1 MTKAD
6 IAVVLALLAA
16 LASALG
22 NVVRQRSA
30 QEITDKQ
37 VGHLELF
44 KMSVRDAK
52 WWLGALG
59 AIANYVLQA
68 GALVLGSVMLVTAL
82 QVTALLFALPIY
94 AHMTRRR
101 VTRWEWTWA
110 VLLAGALAVV
120 VTVGDPDAGASR
132 GSLGTWMVVAAIM
145 GPALVFCVLGARIW
159 SGTVAAVLL
168 AVVAGSSL
176 ALFAVLTKAVVGVV
190 RGGVLALLTAP
201 EFYVWIAAALAGM
214 IFQQSSFRAGS
225 LTASL
230 PTSVVA
236 KPLVGSI
243 LGMAVLGETLDS
255 PGRRSSCW
263 WPAIVVVVVSTVALA
278 RGEAVTIAET
288 SDQAVPLPAVRSTPS
303 RLPTAC
309 RRQAGRPS
317 GRCPV
322 GYFGAVLSAIAIV
335 PSAPLLVPEL
345 SGAAAAEIV
354 DLTAAVLEAAA
365 LLPSHWIVVGTG
377 AADAIWAPTVVGTFA
392 GFGVDVRVGLSPQAV
407 NWAHRRT
414 G

>member
-1 MTKAD
+1 MAQED

-16 LASALG
+16 FASAMG

-44 KMSVRDAK
+44 RLSVRDSK
-52 WWLGALG
+52 WWLGAGG
-59 AIANYVLQA
+59 AVANYGLQA
-68 GALVLGSVMLVTAL
+68 GALALGSVVMVTAL

-120 VTVGDPDAGASR
+120 VTVGDPDAGAAR
-132 GSLGTWMVVAAIM
+132 GSLETWLVVALIM

-159 SGTVAAVLL
+159 HGSVAAVLL

-176 ALFAVLTKAVVGVV
+176 ALFAVLTKAVVEVGL
-190 RGGVLALLTAP
+190 RGGVGALLRTP
-201 EFYVWIAAALAGM
+201 ELYVWIAAALAGM

-236 KPLVGSI
+236 KPVVGSI
-243 LGMAVLGETLDS
+243 LGIAVLGETLDCT
-255 PGRRSSCW
+255 GALRW
-263 WPAIVVVVVSTVALA
+263 VLAAGVVVVVISTVALA
-278 RGEAVTIAET
+278 RGEAVTMSTKVAEKLAKKALAKAAEMVADNGKT
-288 SDQAVPLPAVRSTPS
+288 ADRLADPVELRPGDQAADLPGPTDCLQGPAE
-303 RLPTAC
+303 RLA
-309 RRQAGRPS
+309 
-317 GRCPV
+317 
-322 GYFGAVLSAIAIV
+322 
-335 PSAPLLVPEL
+335 
-345 SGAAAAEIV
+345 
-354 DLTAAVLEAAA
+354 
-365 LLPSHWIVVGTG
+365 
-377 AADAIWAPTVVGTFA
+377 
-392 GFGVDVRVGLSPQAV
+392 
-407 NWAHRRT
+407 
-414 G
+414 

>member
-1 MTKAD
+1 MTKTD

-44 KMSVRDAK
+44 RMSVRDAK
-52 WWLGALG
+52 WWLGAVG

-68 GALVLGSVMLVTAL
+68 AALVLGSVMMVTAL

-110 VLLAGALAVV
+110 VLLAAALAVV

-132 GSLGTWMVVAAIM
+132 GSLGTWLVVTLVM
-145 GPALVFCVLGARIW
+145 GPALIFCVVGARIW
-159 SGTVAAVLL
+159 SGAVSAVLL

-176 ALFAVLTKAVVGVV
+176 ALFAVLTKAVVQVVQGGVV
-190 RGGVLALLTAP
+190 ALLSAP

-243 LGMAVLGETLDS
+243 LGMAVLGETLNTAG
-255 PGRRSSCW
+255 PLKFVLG
-263 WPAIVVVVVSTVALA
+263 AGVAVVVISTVALA
-278 RGEAVTIAET
+278 RGEAVTITET
-288 SDQAVPLPAVRSTPS
+288 HDQWAHPLEPQSGDAADDLPAATGC
-303 RLPTAC
+303 A
-309 RRQAGRPS
+309 QARG
-317 GRCPV
+317 G
-322 GYFGAVLSAIAIV
+322 SA
-335 PSAPLLVPEL
+335 
-345 SGAAAAEIV
+345 
-354 DLTAAVLEAAA
+354 
-365 LLPSHWIVVGTG
+365 
-377 AADAIWAPTVVGTFA
+377 
-392 GFGVDVRVGLSPQAV
+392 
-407 NWAHRRT
+407 
-414 G
+414 